1 MNRTKNLG
9 LGLGLTALMVIGLA
23 CGSGETQEPA
33 STGPTSDS
41 PQAQTQGQSR
51 SPDPD
56 GENTAPDTP
65 RGTPLVS
72 LSYEGAVYYLT
83 PLGTGET
90 ANLNEVNLELVGAT
104 TESNLIA
111 PGSGKSLEIYR
122 LKDGEEF
129 YIYTLAPGGS
139 FQIEDGNTVTTETFE
154 AEWMRWTAAESN

>member
-1 MNRTKNLG
+1 MNRIKNLG

-23 CGSGETQEPA
+23 CGSGETQEPV
-33 STGPTSDS
+33 STGPKSDS
-41 PQAQTQGQSR
+41 PQAQGQSR

-65 RGTPLVS
+65 GGTPLVS

-83 PLGTGET
+83 FLGTDET

>member
-1 MNRTKNLG
+1 MNRIKNLG

-33 STGPTSDS
+33 DTGPASDS
-41 PQAQTQGQSR
+41 PQAQSG

-65 RGTPLVS
+65 GGTPLVS
-72 LSYEGAVYYLT
+72 LSYEGAIYYLT

-111 PGSGKSLEIYR
+111 PGSGKSLVAGLEVGAR
-122 LKDGEEF
+122 TG
-129 YIYTLAPGGS
+129 
-139 FQIEDGNTVTTETFE
+139 
-154 AEWMRWTAAESN
+154 

>member
-1 MNRTKNLG
+1 MIRLKKLG
-9 LGLGLTALMVIGLA
+9 LGFGLTALTVVGLA

-41 PQAQTQGQSR
+41 PQGLPR

-65 RGTPLVS
+65 GGTPLVS

-129 YIYTLAPGGS
+129 YISTLAPGGS
-139 FQIEDGNTVTTETFE
+139 FQIEDGNTVTAETFE